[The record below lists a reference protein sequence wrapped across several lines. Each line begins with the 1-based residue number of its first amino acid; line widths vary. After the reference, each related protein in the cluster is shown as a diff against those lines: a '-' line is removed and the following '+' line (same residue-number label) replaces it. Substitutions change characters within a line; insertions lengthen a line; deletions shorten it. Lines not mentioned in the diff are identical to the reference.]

1 MIIRRAV
8 DKDYKELLAFYERMC
23 QVLGEEEFLPDGDK
37 GGFPSGEMIKGAIA
51 RGQQFVGIEDERIV
65 AAYIMDHDCDKAY
78 DLVKWQVNAEKEKV
92 VILHAL
98 RVLPEYGKRGYS
110 RKLVEHA
117 ISTAEKWGQRA
128 IRLDCIEGNEIPQK
142 MYRSFGFQYRDTVEI
157 TYADI
162 GVPRKFLVYERVL

>member
-1 MIIRRAV
+1 MVIRRAD
-8 DKDYKELLAFYERMC
+8 DKDYKELLTFYERMC
-23 QVLGEEEFLPDGDK
+23 QVLGEKEFLPDGDK
-37 GGFPSGEMIKGAIA
+37 GGFPSGEMIKGAIV

-117 ISTAEKWGQRA
+117 ISTAEKWGLSIRRVQTLCSTDRIPGAVKIGSYWAIPIDAEKPKDERIKTGRYIKKRA
-128 IRLDCIEGNEIPQK
+128 
-142 MYRSFGFQYRDTVEI
+142 
-157 TYADI
+157 
-162 GVPRKFLVYERVL
+162 

>member
-1 MIIRRAV
+1 MVIRRAD
-8 DKDYKELLAFYERMC
+8 DKDYKELLTFYERMC
-23 QVLGEEEFLPDGDK
+23 QVLGEKEFLPDGDK
-37 GGFPSGEMIKGAIA
+37 GGFPSGEMIKGAIV

-65 AAYIMDHDCDKAY
+65 AAYIMDHDCDEAY
-78 DLVKWQVNAEKEKV
+78 DLVKWQVNAEKDKV

-117 ISTAEKWGQRA
+117 ISTAGKWRQKA

-162 GVPRKFLVYERVL
+162 GVPRKFLVYELVL

>member
-8 DKDYKELLAFYERMC
+8 DKDYKELLTFYERMC
-23 QVLGEEEFLPDGDK
+23 QVLGEKEFLPDGDK
-37 GGFPSGEMIKGAIA
+37 GGFPSGEMIKGAIV

-65 AAYIMDHDCDKAY
+65 AAYIMDHDCDEAY
-78 DLVKWQVNAEKEKV
+78 DLVKWQVNAEKDKV

-117 ISTAEKWGQRA
+117 ISTAGKWGQKA

-162 GVPRKFLVYERVL
+162 GVPRKFLVYELVL

>member
-37 GGFPSGEMIKGAIA
+37 GGFPSGEMIKGAIV

-117 ISTAEKWGQRA
+117 ISTAE

>member
-8 DKDYKELLAFYERMC
+8 DKDYKELLTFYERMC
-23 QVLGEEEFLPDGDK
+23 QVLGEKEFLPDGDK
-37 GGFPSGEMIKGAIA
+37 GGFPSGEMIKGAIV

-65 AAYIMDHDCDKAY
+65 AAYIMDHDCDEAY
-78 DLVKWQVNAEKEKV
+78 DLVKWQVNAEKDKV

-110 RKLVEHA
+110 RKRVEHA
-117 ISTAEKWGQRA
+117 ISTAEKWGQKA

-162 GVPRKFLVYERVL
+162 GVPRKFLVYELVL